1 MNDPIARPHKRL
13 ATLVGA
19 GIAAM
24 LSPSGKLISGAV
36 AAGLGFAIVT
46 QATTGEAPAAPTP
59 RVTNPG
65 DFVSLEPLFIP
76 VASSGQIIPMMMTE
90 GTPAAEPVR
99 AAAMPAF
106 KSVIPKIDIAAAPA
120 AAQATVVAPPPS
132 PQSPPPSI
140 TILPEPK
147 LPVPPGPVPEPE
159 PKPELT
165 EGEAPAPKAP
175 PPEELPPEE
184 KELII
189 TTLDKAPYIPDPSG
203 FEPDSEPFILAPKLV
218 ADPGTNAIV
227 PALVVTV
234 PEPSTVAL
242 VMLGLAGFAWTGYRR
257 SAKKPR

>member
-36 AAGLGFAIVT
+36 AASLGFAIVT
-46 QATTGEAPAAPTP
+46 QAKTGEAPAAPKP
-59 RVTNPG
+59 PVTNPG

-76 VASSGQIIPMMMTE
+76 VASSGQTIPMMMTE

-106 KSVIPKIDIAAAPA
+106 KSAIPKIAIAAAPA
-120 AAQATVVAPPPS
+120 AAQPPVVITPPS

-140 TILPEPK
+140 PILPEPK
-147 LPVPPGPVPEPE
+147 LPVPPSPLPQPQ
-159 PKPELT
+159 PQPPT
-165 EGEAPAPKAP
+165 EDEAPAPEA
-175 PPEELPPEE
+175 PPEE
-184 KELII
+184 KEPDII
-189 TTLDKAPYIPDPSG
+189 TLAKLPYIYIPDPRELDESDSG
-203 FEPDSEPFILAPKLV
+203 PFIVAPQLV